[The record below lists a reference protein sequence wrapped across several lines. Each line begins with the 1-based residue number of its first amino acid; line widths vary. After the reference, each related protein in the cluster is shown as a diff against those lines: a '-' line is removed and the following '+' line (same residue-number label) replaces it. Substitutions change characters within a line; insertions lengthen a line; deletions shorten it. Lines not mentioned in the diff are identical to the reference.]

1 MLKVLRKLD
10 RPVPRYTSYPPV
22 PHWNK
27 KISSQSW
34 LSSIQKNNIA
44 SLYIHIPF
52 CEQLCY
58 YCGCFKKI
66 TKNKSIVNDYI
77 QLIKAEWEIYL
88 KNNPRLKIQTIHIG
102 GGTPSFLS
110 PKALKDLLAF
120 FSPFMLNE
128 AKNSIE
134 LDPRTTCSEQL
145 QILKEFKFDK
155 VSLGIQDFDVEVQN
169 TINRVQ
175 PYDLVE
181 KLVKKIRQM
190 GFSTL
195 GFDLIYGLPKQ
206 SMRTIQETLEQVLV
220 LNPDQIAYYSYAHL
234 PQKIKSQRIF
244 AQDDLPN
251 SESKK
256 NFFYS
261 TSIMLEKAGYIKI
274 GLDHFVK
281 KDSPLY
287 MAKQNGKLTRNFMG
301 YSELETPLLI
311 GLGVSSIS
319 ESENYF
325 VQNTKSFSE
334 MKDSLD
340 KKELSLVTGH
350 KLSDE
355 DSMRAE
361 SIQNLMCNEFID
373 LEKITYEELRQS
385 LEEFVELGLL
395 EANGHLLKLTER
407 GRPYLRVIASC
418 FDEYLGKNKVVQF
431 SQSI

>member
-1 MLKVLRKLD
+1 
-10 RPVPRYTSYPPV
+10 
-22 PHWNK
+22 
-27 KISSQSW
+27 
-34 LSSIQKNNIA
+34 
-44 SLYIHIPF
+44 
-52 CEQLCY
+52 
-58 YCGCFKKI
+58 
-66 TKNKSIVNDYI
+66 
-77 QLIKAEWEIYL
+77 
-88 KNNPRLKIQTIHIG
+88 
-102 GGTPSFLS
+102 
-110 PKALKDLLAF
+110 
-120 FSPFMLNE
+120 
-128 AKNSIE
+128 
-134 LDPRTTCSEQL
+134 
-145 QILKEFKFDK
+145 
-155 VSLGIQDFDVEVQN
+155 
-169 TINRVQ
+169 
-175 PYDLVE
+175 
-181 KLVKKIRQM
+181 
-190 GFSTL
+190 
-195 GFDLIYGLPKQ
+195 
-206 SMRTIQETLEQVLV
+206 
-220 LNPDQIAYYSYAHL
+220 
-234 PQKIKSQRIF
+234 
-244 AQDDLPN
+244 
-251 SESKK
+251 
-256 NFFYS
+256 
-261 TSIMLEKAGYIKI
+261 
-274 GLDHFVK
+274 
-281 KDSPLY
+281 
-287 MAKQNGKLTRNFMG
+287 MG